1 MYDNFASEVGDVI
14 CIIVAGPFIP
24 YPNTYLE
31 SISLLPILPY
41 PNTYLESISLLP
53 IFYIM
58 ITQKT
63 YPLDTYISHMPEY
76 IIEM

>member
-1 MYDNFASEVGDVI
+1 MYDNFAFVVGGAL
-14 CIIVAGPFIP
+14 CIIMAGPFI
-24 YPNTYLE
+24 
-31 SISLLPILPY
+31 PY

-63 YPLDTYISHMPEY
+63 YPLDTYIPHMPEY
-76 IIEM
+76 IPSRCSLYATLEYILVVG